1 MSRGCY
7 EMKSETLAAVE
18 FDEHVSQIR
27 RGIVTTEL
35 LLWRDPPRVFLPLGE
50 AVVQTL

>member
-1 MSRGCY
+1 
-7 EMKSETLAAVE
+7 MKGETLATGK

-35 LLWRDPPRVFLPLGE
+35 LL
-50 AVVQTL
+50 